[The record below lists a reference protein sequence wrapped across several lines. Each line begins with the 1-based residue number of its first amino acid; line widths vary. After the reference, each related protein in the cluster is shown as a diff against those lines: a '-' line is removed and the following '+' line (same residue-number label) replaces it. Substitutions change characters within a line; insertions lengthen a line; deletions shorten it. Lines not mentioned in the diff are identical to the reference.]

1 MRTYQRLLVSRPDSL
16 NLLLQ
21 AGKVAVGS
29 AQFAPEVVTAGDG
42 RGTIAIASLVVALLL
57 TVLRA
62 AVRLLLCV
70 RVVAAYRRRDG
81 LLRVRVGRA
90 RLADDG
96 VRWGRVGWLRCVSVG
111 QLWRQSEW

>member
-1 MRTYQRLLVSRPDSL
+1 MSRPDSL

-29 AQFAPEVVTAGDG
+29 AQFAPKVISAGDG
-42 RGTIAIASLVVALLL
+42 GGAIAIASLVVALLL

-62 AVRLLLCV
+62 AVRLLLGV

-81 LLRVRVGRA
+81 LLRVRVGRT

-96 VRWGRVGWLRCVSVG
+96 VRWGRVGWLRCVSAG
-111 QLWRQSEW
+111 QSWRHSG